1 MSFLKILILI
11 TTIVYSL
18 AAQNIKSTIDSINNL
33 SATEYLSNLY
43 KSRIVFEENLKRA
56 QSIGYKIGE
65 ANSLNTLAI
74 IYYLMGNYEKSTELN
89 IKSLK
94 IFEEEKAYD
103 ELANAFGE
111 FGYQMKRRELDKA
124 NLYMLKGIQIA
135 ETHKSS
141 KPVIAK
147 LYDNFGVLKEM
158 EGKIDSALLL
168 YNKSLKI
175 KYELQDSIGIPFSL
189 NKIANAKAL
198 QGKFSEAYKILK
210 HSDKFRA
217 KEQSDFGKTD
227 NLAYYGDFFAMEGK
241 IDSAIK
247 YYQSSL
253 YLSLKNGYTFLIE
266 YCYRQL
272 SDLYQKK
279 SDFENAFINFKK
291 FSDYKDSIT
300 NVATNQKIAELEL
313 AFETIEKDKL
323 IVQQQLL
330 LKQRAILFISI
341 GTTLLF
347 LILTMFGLYTY
358 QVQKKKAIAREME
371 LIKQLSIE
379 ETNRKVFEERLRISR
394 ELHDNIGS
402 QLTFI
407 ISSLDNLKYLI
418 KENETLKKVTSL
430 DEFTRLTLN
439 ELRNTIWA
447 MKHENGKLSD
457 LILKIQDYL
466 NRINPNLK
474 NTNFTIVKKLQKD
487 YRLNSI
493 QLLNLFRIFQECL
506 QNIIKHSN
514 AAEAKIIFTDTENGF
529 SMQICDNGKGIE
541 NSDTLESSGLDF
553 LKFRI
558 EELKGNFYIKKNE
571 TENGLCGTRMVF
583 EIQSE
588 AINN

>member
-1 MSFLKILILI
+1 MSFIKVSILII
-11 TTIVYSL
+11 TIAHSIS
-18 AAQNIKSTIDSINNL
+18 AQNIKSKIDSINNL
-33 SATEYLSNLY
+33 PATEYLANLH
-43 KSRIVFEENLKRA
+43 KSKIIFEENLKRA
-56 QSIGYKIGE
+56 QLIGYKIGE
-65 ANSLNTLAI
+65 AKALNILAI

-111 FGYQMKRRELDKA
+111 YGYQMKRRELDKA
-124 NLYMLKGIQIA
+124 NQYMLKGIQIA
-135 ETHKSS
+135 ENYKSR

-168 YNKSLKI
+168 YNKALKI

-198 QGKFSEAYKILK
+198 QGKFSEAYKILNQ
-210 HSDKFRA
+210 SDKFRA
-217 KEQSDFGKTD
+217 KEQSDFGRTD
-227 NLAYYGDFFAMEGK
+227 NLAYYGDFFSMEGK

-253 YLSLKNGYTFLIE
+253 DLSLKNGYTFLIE

-279 SDFENAFINFKK
+279 SDFENAFLNFKK
-291 FSDYKDSIT
+291 YSTYKDSIT
-300 NVATNQKIAELEL
+300 NIATNQKIAELEL
-313 AFETIEKDKL
+313 AFETSEKDKL
-323 IVQQQLL
+323 IAQQQLM
-330 LKQRAILFISI
+330 LKQRAILFMSV

-347 LILTMFGLYTY
+347 LVLTMFGLYTY
-358 QVQKKKAIAREME
+358 QLQKKKTLAKEIE
-371 LIKQLSIE
+371 LTRRLSIE
-379 ETNRKVFEERLRISR
+379 ETNRKVIEEKLRISR

-418 KENETLKKVTSL
+418 QEKEISNRVNSTTN
-430 DEFTRLTLN
+430 FARFTLN
-439 ELRNTIWA
+439 ELRNTVWA

-466 NRINPNLK
+466 NRIKPNIENINFSIKK
-474 NTNFTIVKKLQKD
+474 NIQKD
-487 YRLNSI
+487 YQLNSM

-506 QNIIKHSN
+506 QNIMKHS
-514 AAEAKIIFTDTENGF
+514 EATEAQIIFEDSENGF

-553 LKFRI
+553 LKFRT
-558 EELKGNFYIKKNE
+558 EESKGILFIKKNE
-571 TENGLCGTRMVF
+571 TESELCGTKMIF
-583 EIQSE
+583 EIQAE
-588 AINN
+588 AVNN

>member
-514 AAEAKIIFTDTENGF
+514 ATEAKIIFTDTENGF